1 MRRIYAQGQQVLART
16 DGETVLLKNRLYELE
31 ERLAGG
37 PFLRVSHG
45 ELVNFDHVRSLD
57 LSMAGTI
64 SLRLDNGDAA
74 FVSRRNMGRIK
85 SYLGI

>member
-1 MRRIYAQGQQVLART
+1 
-16 DGETVLLKNRLYELE
+16 
-31 ERLAGG
+31 
-37 PFLRVSHG
+37 
-45 ELVNFDHVRSLD
+45 
-57 LSMAGTI
+57 MAGTI